1 MDRYL
6 GALIVVRST
15 QIRQWGKYC
24 SSVQYSFFQK
34 IISVLLLLSLPKQY
48 SMYVMILLFC
58 CWPIEYWPWLNENNN
73 HNAKKEIIFKVK
85 KNWITTIKR
94 IEYKQWWYIVYLKN
108 ILYCF
113 LSGMFFFDFFQG
125 VFHQEDTTLVA
136 A

>member
-1 MDRYL
+1 MAKIEL
-6 GALIVVRST
+6 NQMTNKEKTILVFV
-15 QIRQWGKYC
+15 
-24 SSVQYSFFQK
+24 FQK
-34 IISVLLLLSLPKQY
+34 HDRFWIVFLWYKVQKEPLISKEC
-48 SMYVMILLFC
+48 YVMILLFC

-94 IEYKQWWYIVYLKN
+94 REYKQWWYIVYLKN